1 MLGRDR
7 GKRGKRNK
15 DTEQVVFYPVSPFGG
30 SHPKQGC
37 GRVACEDL
45 EKKKKSVK
53 EVVAHVCSGNGE

>member
-7 GKRGKRNK
+7 GWRLDKNK
-15 DTEQVVFYPVSPFGG
+15 DTEQVVFYLVSPFCG

-45 EKKKKSVK
+45 EIKKERGK
-53 EVVAHVCSGNGE
+53 C

>member
-7 GKRGKRNK
+7 GKRGEKNK
-15 DTEQVVFYPVSPFGG
+15 DTEQVVFYLVLPFGG

-45 EKKKKSVK
+45 EKKKERGK
-53 EVVAHVCSGNGE
+53 C